1 MFNKFLVTKRF
12 RVAQEVLG
20 RLYKEPWAHS
30 NPHYN
35 NERAWEEKDR
45 IGQEEKKRER
55 EKEKRRERE
64 RESLSSSC
72 GLPSEEKEGSIGSAP
87 SP

>member
-1 MFNKFLVTKRF
+1 MCISAR
-12 RVAQEVLG
+12 G
-20 RLYKEPWAHS
+20 KEES
-30 NPHYN
+30 LRESC
-35 NERAWEEKDR
+35 ERAKEREKKLEKDR
-45 IGQEEKKRER
+45 IGQEEKKRERER

-72 GLPSEEKEGSIGSAP
+72 GLPSQEKEGSIESAP